1 MKESGKKYIK
11 ALVNLLTAAVLLL
24 LAVFLLPRLIGFF
37 MPFVIGWIIAAIANP
52 LVRFLDEKLKIKRKA
67 GSAIVIV
74 AVIGLVSCAGYLG
87 LSLLIREGWGFIQEL
102 PEVWRSMQEDI
113 SHAARALEN
122 IARYLPVQLQD
133 TAVSLSE
140 SFGDLFD
147 NLTDGLSSPTMNAV
161 GSIAKNI
168 PAAFIGLIMCLLSAY
183 FFVAQR
189 EEVLRAFR
197 IHIPEGIRERW
208 LVLYRGLVRAVG
220 GYFKAQIKIEVW
232 MYLLLLAGFLILRV
246 RYAAFISLGIAVL
259 DFFPVFGTGAVLI
272 PWAVIRILG
281 GNYKMA
287 VGLLILWCLGQLAR
301 QIIQPKIVGDSVG
314 LPALPTLFLLYIG
327 YRSGGVFGMIIAV
340 PVGIILVSMY
350 QAGFFSTTVDSARIL
365 ANGFNR
371 FRRLTEEDKKEIENG
386 NQSSGL

>member
-37 MPFVIGWIIAAIANP
+37 MPFVFGWIIAAIANP

-259 DFFPVFGTGAVLI
+259 DFFPVCGTGAVLI

-350 QAGFFSTTVDSARIL
+350 QAGFFSTTVDSARSL

>member
-197 IHIPEGIRERW
+197 THIPEGIRERW